1 MRTAYVHLEEFNE
14 LFTLDEREDT
24 KLKDPRARILLSLSD
39 L

>member
-14 LFTLDEREDT
+14 LFTLDERVDT